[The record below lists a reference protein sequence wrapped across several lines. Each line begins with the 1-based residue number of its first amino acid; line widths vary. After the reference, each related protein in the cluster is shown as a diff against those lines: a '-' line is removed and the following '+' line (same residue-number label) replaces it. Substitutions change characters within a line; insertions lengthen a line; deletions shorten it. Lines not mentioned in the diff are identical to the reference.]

1 MKRKNNE
8 MSLYSFQHMQLSGGS
23 KISTLF
29 GKILFT
35 PNPSKTFTHN
45 DYKLR
50 TAAVKIS
57 SRGCRASQELS

>member
-1 MKRKNNE
+1 
-8 MSLYSFQHMQLSGGS
+8 MSLYSFQHIQISGGS

-45 DYKLR
+45 DYKL
-50 TAAVKIS
+50 
-57 SRGCRASQELS
+57 

>member
-1 MKRKNNE
+1 
-8 MSLYSFQHMQLSGGS
+8 MSLYSFQHIQISGGS

-45 DYKLR
+45 YEK
-50 TAAVKIS
+50 AANCHCEDFVK
-57 SRGCRASQELS
+57 RM